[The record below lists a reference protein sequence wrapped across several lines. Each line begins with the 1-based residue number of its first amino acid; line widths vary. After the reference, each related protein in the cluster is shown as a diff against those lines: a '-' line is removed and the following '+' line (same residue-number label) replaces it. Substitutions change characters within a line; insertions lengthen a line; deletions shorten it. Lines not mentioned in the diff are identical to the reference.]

1 MKEIFLDGKMLQ
13 RSEEGH
19 IYLMKK
25 FNFPAYYGENL
36 DALYDLLTEIGEALE
51 IYIENAEMMDS
62 RIKRVFED
70 AVLDNECL
78 VLNFSKINN

>member
-19 IYLMKK
+19 IYLMGK
-25 FNFPAYYGENL
+25 FNFPAYYGKNL
-36 DALYDLLTEIGEALE
+36 DALYDLLTEISETLE

-62 RIKRVFED
+62 KIKRVFED
-70 AVLDNECL
+70 AVQDNECL
-78 VLNFSKINN
+78 ALNFRKIIN